1 MAFTQE
7 EMTDFEEQ
15 NTQQL
20 SLSPAAVPARAGQG
34 GKLSPVGVKGGM
46 GQGHWVLVWPQ
57 VSQVREVWDQSPHVK
72 LPTSLGYQGRNI
84 KAYYAS
90 PRHQIRGSLFSEHC

>member
-72 LPTSLGYQGRNI
+72 LPTSLGYQGS
-84 KAYYAS
+84 AFPLGWPWEAPS
-90 PRHQIRGSLFSEHC
+90 PIQVAREIWG

>member
-1 MAFTQE
+1 MAFTRE

-34 GKLSPVGVKGGM
+34 GKLSPVGVKGE
-46 GQGHWVLVWPQ
+46 WV
-57 VSQVREVWDQSPHVK
+57 
-72 LPTSLGYQGRNI
+72 
-84 KAYYAS
+84 KAVGSWYG
-90 PRHQIRGSLFSEHC
+90 PR

>member
-1 MAFTQE
+1 MEEIAFTRE

-34 GKLSPVGVKGGM
+34 GKLSPVEGKGDGSRPLGPGM
-46 GQGHWVLVWPQ
+46 APGEPG
-57 VSQVREVWDQSPHVK
+57 EG
-72 LPTSLGYQGRNI
+72 SLG
-84 KAYYAS
+84 
-90 PRHQIRGSLFSEHC
+90 P